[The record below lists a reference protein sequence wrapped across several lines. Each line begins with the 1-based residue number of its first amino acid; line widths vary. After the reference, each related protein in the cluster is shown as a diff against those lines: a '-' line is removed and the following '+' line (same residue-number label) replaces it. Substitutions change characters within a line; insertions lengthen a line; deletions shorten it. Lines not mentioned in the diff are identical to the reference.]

1 MVSIWVGDDNTAVY
15 QSLRYGDREK
25 DGRRPTRM
33 KEGAAGPELLACRG
47 SREAIEQLG
56 GTYR

>member
-1 MVSIWVGDDNTAVY
+1 MASIWVGADNTAVY
-15 QSLRYGDREK
+15 QSLRYDREK

-56 GTYR
+56 GTDR